1 MSAASAVPSPVVT
14 LPGCKSL
21 SQRALILAAS
31 GVGPCRLIGLSACDD
46 SRFLCQALR
55 HLGVNIETHA
65 DAYPAALTVHG
76 LGGPPTGNGE
86 VVDVGEAGSS
96 LRFLLPWCA
105 AGSGEFVLT
114 GAPRLFERP
123 HDDLIDFLTTLG
135 AKIQSTEV
143 AGRPGL
149 RIEAS
154 SLQNSPA
161 ADAAQPTI
169 WYPPAQKSSQY
180 LSGILMASAW
190 SGPVE
195 IHVPASLPSRGY
207 FDLTLQVMQDFGWA
221 ITQQNVAAG
230 NLRLHIS
237 ATACQRRNPAK
248 WQVPGDPSG
257 ATFFLV
263 ALALQGGRMRLGPDW
278 SATHPEA
285 QLLRWFVD
293 SGLLTQD
300 GELWRCSNQD
310 PHDTQL
316 AIDSAPDAGPAIAV
330 LGAFLPG
337 GMTLHGIE
345 RLRIK
350 ESDRVA
356 GIQRLLQCL
365 GSTAHVVGDSLHIA
379 PISRMAA
386 DPADP
391 TKSADCADSTR
402 PADAESEQNFHP
414 DGDHRLAMAAG
425 VARLRCSKLQI
436 QQQHCVAKSF
446 PDFWQ
451 QLAVME

>member
-31 GVGPCRLIGLSACDD
+31 GVGPCRLIGLSDCDD

-55 HLGVNIETHA
+55 GLGVNIEPHA
-65 DAYPAALTVHG
+65 DAYPEAVTVHG

-123 HDDLIDFLTTLG
+123 HDGLIDFLTTLG
-135 AKIQSTEV
+135 AKIQVTTIG
-143 AGRPGL
+143 GRPGL
-149 RIEAS
+149 KIEAS
-154 SLQNSPA
+154 NLQNSPTA
-161 ADAAQPTI
+161 GANQPTI
-169 WYPPAQKSSQY
+169 WLPPALKSSQF

-190 SGPVE
+190 SGPLE
-195 IHVPASLPSRGY
+195 IHVPTSLPSRGY
-207 FDLTLQVMQDFGWA
+207 FDLTLQAMQEFGWT
-221 ITQQNVAAG
+221 IKRQSDAAG

-237 ATACQRRNPAK
+237 AAACQRRNPAK

-285 QLLRWFVD
+285 QMLRWFVEC
-293 SGLLTQD
+293 GLLIQD
-300 GELWRCSNQD
+300 GELWRCTNQE
-310 PHDTQL
+310 PHDAQL
-316 AIDSAPDAGPAIAV
+316 AIDFAPDAGPALAV

-337 GMTLHGIE
+337 GMTLHGIA

-365 GSTAHVVGDSLHIA
+365 GSNADVVGDSLRIA
-379 PISRMAA
+379 PIRPMVTDSA
-386 DPADP
+386 DPAASGAF
-391 TKSADCADSTR
+391 TT
-402 PADAESEQNFHP
+402 PAAAAEPEPNFHP

-425 VARLRCSKLQI
+425 IARLRYPELQI
-436 QQQHCVAKSF
+436 QQQQCVAKSF

-451 QLAVME
+451 QLTVLE